1 MCSRGIDLI
10 RVEVIPD
17 DVQEIKETVIQ
28 LKERVGKD
36 GIVFTSGGIGPTH
49 DDVTYEAIAAAFGEF
64 IYTRSNFAEQATYA
78 YDGHSNKMLLC
89 RTAVEKASAD
99 C

>member
-1 MCSRGIDLI
+1 MSDVVCFILNEICMCSRGIDLI

-49 DDVTYEAIAAAFGEF
+49 DDVTYEAIAAAFG
-64 IYTRSNFAEQATYA
+64 RSNHMTSHCTVQAP
-78 YDGHSNKMLLC
+78 
-89 RTAVEKASAD
+89 
-99 C
+99 